1 MAKGHKKVVPKKTP
15 PFVIIK
21 ITNGLESKTFVHL
34 QNGVKKEVYGNVLDE
49 YEIKEYCD
57 SINFKKQKWKLGN
70 PSVCKW
76 RPKSLKQ
83 TLPTSVQTIPLNK
96 KSKQTYEIFK
106 GIYIMNPFEYF

>member
-1 MAKGHKKVVPKKTP
+1 MTIPDYEKVFHMQTP
-15 PFVIIK
+15 PFVIIE

-34 QNGVKKEVYGNVLDE
+34 QKGVREEVYGNVLDE
-49 YEIKEYCD
+49 YEVKEYCD

-96 KSKQTYEIFK
+96 KCK
-106 GIYIMNPFEYF
+106 